1 MAPGL
6 VRANKFLAGKARFE
20 QRKLSAIPS
29 CHHLHLQRKQ
39 FYAQSDMD
47 CDELKLYLR

>member
-29 CHHLHLQRKQ
+29 CHHLRLQRSNFTRNQ
-39 FYAQSDMD
+39 IWTVMN
-47 CDELKLYLR
+47 